1 MSEKYQKRC
10 QLLLNRLSEILQNDT
25 KEVKDL
31 EEKIKKITEELKE
44 EHLILQKKE
53 KTERIIKRKIEV
65 LKEKNETLLNKI
77 T

>member
-10 QLLLNRLSEILQNDT
+10 QLLLDRLSEILQNDT